1 MDIVERIFL
10 LLDKSGME
18 QKEFA
23 KKVGTYPQTVSLW
36 RKQKSS
42 SYRKYLPQIAEVLHT
57 SVQWLLTGEGEKNNQ
72 AAVPK
77 DNGLTEEFARLFQK
91 LTPEKQNEVIAE
103 MLKRLPDQ

>member
-1 MDIVERIFL
+1 MDTCSRIFD
-10 LLDKSGME
+10 LLDKTGME
-18 QKEFA
+18 QQEFA
-23 KKVGTYPQTVSLW
+23 KKIGTTKHVVSKW
-36 RKQKSS
+36 RTGDLQ